1 MPCCTHSSTFIIK
14 KKTQKRLITLISCP
28 IADYNFVSPT
38 AVVWDLPAVLRDGA
52 VDKIHLR
59 STYGSLKGLFVSGLS
74 VPMHLSFDDAV
85 SALVNIQRG
94 SAAVVKGGER
104 GMVEAVTAL

>member
-1 MPCCTHSSTFIIK
+1 M
-14 KKTQKRLITLISCP
+14 
-28 IADYNFVSPT
+28 
-38 AVVWDLPAVLRDGA
+38 
-52 VDKIHLR
+52 R

-104 GMVEAVTAL
+104 GMVDAVTALVETGPSDPTQVQVRPVGMEAEWDAALAEKTLMHYLDVIIHGS